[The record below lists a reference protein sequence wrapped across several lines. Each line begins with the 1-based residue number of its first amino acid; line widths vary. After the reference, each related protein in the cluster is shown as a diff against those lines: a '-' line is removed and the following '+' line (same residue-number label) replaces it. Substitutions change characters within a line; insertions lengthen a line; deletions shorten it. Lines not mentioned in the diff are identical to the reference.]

1 MKSLKEF
8 KPLWSFIKED
18 KTKIII
24 AGIIIFITEVVNTLG
39 GYLNGQ
45 AVESITKLEL
55 KRALLFLSIY
65 LINNIVIDAWLYMK
79 GYSMLQKVE
88 NKMSRKLSFNTYKKS
103 LNLPAY
109 AFEKMSSGEII
120 NRITNDADTLS
131 FVIGRL
137 IQTATSIIGEKVRTF
152 ATVAKMT
159 SGNGICGITIA

>member
-103 LNLPAY
+103 LNW
-109 AFEKMSSGEII
+109 
-120 NRITNDADTLS
+120 TTLALAK
-131 FVIGRL
+131 L
-137 IQTATSIIGEKVRTF
+137 IR
-152 ATVAKMT
+152 
-159 SGNGICGITIA
+159 